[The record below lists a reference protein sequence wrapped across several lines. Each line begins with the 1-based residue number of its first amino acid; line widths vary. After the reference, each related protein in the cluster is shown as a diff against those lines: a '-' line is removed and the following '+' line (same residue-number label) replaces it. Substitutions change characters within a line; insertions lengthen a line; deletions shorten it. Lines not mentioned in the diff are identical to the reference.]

1 MAQHN
6 IHGKVQFHLQEGAEH
21 KALGV
26 KQGEKIPV
34 AKLEHAKAAAKASGN
49 VQAERRAV
57 FALNARKFHH
67 SHKGSQAGH

>member
-6 IHGKVQFHLQEGAEH
+6 AHGKVVFHLKEGAEH

-26 KQGEKIPV
+26 KQGDKIPV
-34 AKLEHAKAAAKASGN
+34 SKLEHAKAAAEKSGN

-57 FALNARKFHH
+57 FALNARHFNH
-67 SHKGSQAGH
+67 SHKGSQSGH